1 MSLPQTVPDD
11 QDAFN
16 GFDVAPAIAPELEGH
31 DDQTP
36 LYKQHGVN
44 GTDLEAMTFP
54 PVQWV
59 VPGLIPEGYGLI
71 VAPPKAG
78 KSWMV
83 AGIGLAAA
91 QGGTAFG
98 SVPVH
103 ARPVLYLALEDGL
116 RRLQDRY
123 THLLDGAPIPRRMV
137 SVTDVSP
144 AVAWSTMREF
154 ALDHREENPLII
166 VDTYQKIAPLKTP
179 GEGAYEHD
187 YRAGGMFKDLARLI
201 PGGTVLAVHH
211 TNKGVHDD
219 FQDSVSGT
227 QGVAGAADFAMVLN
241 RPRKSDDA
249 ILSITGR
256 DVFEDEYAMSTSD
269 GVWSLFGDSLATA
282 RDRVEGLRESAQQ
295 AEAMSRK
302 GSNQQRI
309 AEFVDR
315 ANTIV
320 TVDDVAAQFPDMQK
334 DTVRKNLNRAASGGL
349 IKSPS
354 RGLYAPLSYVSEV
367 S

>member
-11 QDAFN
+11 QDTFN
-16 GFDVAPAIAPELEGH
+16 GFDVAPAIAPELEEH

-166 VDTYQKIAPLKTP
+166 VDTYQKIAPPKTP